1 MKKLTSLVTASALAL
16 SVTAAPSSAHN
27 DAAGIAAGIVAA
39 GIIGAAIAKHQHK
52 NGYKQYKPHPNVTK
66 EENAVG
72 RCVHHG
78 LSEVQNAGGDNFI
91 LDHVKNTS
99 IKENGSVHVYMSA
112 TRYYS
117 YGHRTS
123 NVSCVVQD
131 GEVVQFK
138 YS

>member
-16 SVTAAPSSAHN
+16 TVTAAPSTAHN
-27 DAAGIAAGIVAA
+27 KAAGIAAGVVAA
-39 GIIGAAIAKHQHK
+39 GLIGAAIANHQHK
-52 NGYKQYKPHPNVTK
+52 RGYKEYNPHPDVNK

-78 LSEVQNAGGDNFI
+78 LAQVESAGGDNFI
-91 LDHVKNTS
+91 LDHVLSTTDKDD
-99 IKENGSVHVYMSA
+99 GSTQVNFVA

-117 YGHRTS
+117 YGHRT
-123 NVSCVVQD
+123 NHVNCVVLK